1 MIRGR
6 DRDAELRKLQSRFRA
21 IAERYD
27 RSQKFPRFLRC
38 SSRWAATPILIGL
51 AALNVYLALL
61 NFSPWP
67 PLVTLRHIAAVPNCA
82 AARAVGL
89 APARRGEPGYWP
101 SHDADNDGIACEVWN
116 GDESNGER
124 LYLPRG
130 LFARPQR

>member
-27 RSQKFPRFLRC
+27 RSQKFPRFLRR
-38 SSRWAATPILIGL
+38 SSRWAATPI
-51 AALNVYLALL
+51 L